1 MGIMRIRTEEDDIHT
16 KLMKSYKEVP
26 NWWYAIG
33 FVSFFALGVVTV
45 EVWDTGV
52 PVWSLLL
59 AVALP
64 IVYIL
69 PNGFIYA
76 MTGQA
81 VGSPNLLCRNSVLT
95 INLIDHDQLIGPDY
109 TRNTSTW

>member
-26 NWWYAIG
+26 DWWYAIG
-33 FVSFFALGVVTV
+33 FVSCFALAVVAV

-59 AVALP
+59 AVGVTYC
-64 IVYIL
+64 VYL
-69 PNGFIYA
+69 AEWVHFCYDWASGGFSSYFVVEK
-76 MTGQA
+76 GLG
-81 VGSPNLLCRNSVLT
+81 VDEG
-95 INLIDHDQLIGPDY
+95 
-109 TRNTSTW
+109 